1 MELLSP
7 TLVALAL
14 AVALA
19 CKPWRLL
26 GQSALISP
34 LLAALVITP
43 WLWALPWLYHM
54 PLQLQLSGACLIGL
68 ALGWPLAVPV
78 LCVAALSAGLL
89 APLSWQQQ
97 ADLALWLGIVPA
109 TLSFLLGMAL
119 RRWVWKHVFVYILGR
134 AFLGTVLCMF
144 VAGVLAQRMGHGL
157 VTAVD
162 PGLALVARWL
172 MAWGDA
178 VLTGMLAAICVAF
191 RPHWLATWSD
201 RIYLRRPG
209 QASP

>member
-1 MELLSP
+1 MSLLSP
-7 TLVALAL
+7 ALVALAL
-14 AVALA
+14 AIALA
-19 CKPWRLL
+19 FKPWRLL
-26 GQSALISP
+26 GQGGLISP

-43 WLWALPWLYHM
+43 WLWALPWLHRM

-78 LCVAALSAGLL
+78 LCVVALTTGVL
-89 APLSWQQQ
+89 ASLSWQQQ
-97 ADLALWLGIVPA
+97 ADLALWLGVVPV

-134 AFLGTVLCMF
+134 AFLGTALCMF
-144 VAGVLAQRMGHGL
+144 IAGALAQRMGHGL
-157 VTAVD
+157 NAAIEPD
-162 PGLALVARWL
+162 LAMVARWL

-191 RPHWLATWSD
+191 RPQWLATWSD
-201 RIYLRRPG
+201 QLYLRRPE
-209 QASP
+209 PR